1 MVKAKPVY
9 FGPERGK
16 ILEYKFRFWLL
27 KNDKKVFGEG
37 PMMLLKKVEEFGS
50 LRQAAAA
57 SGISYSKAWKIM
69 KRIEGELQIQLLER
83 KIGGRAGG
91 GSTLT
96 KEAKAFMKQYEAFTD
111 RINDMIRKEM
121 DSFL

>member
-1 MVKAKPVY
+1 M
-9 FGPERGK
+9 
-16 ILEYKFRFWLL
+16 EYKFRFWLL